1 MQTEE
6 KQIVKTANGETKYPA
21 ERIQSKDKE
30 TRYRTERQ
38 RVSFGQ
44 GEEKAVSVRKKLS

>member
-1 MQTEE
+1 MQPEE
-6 KQIVKTANGETKYPA
+6 KQIVKTVDGRTKYPA

-44 GEEKAVSVRKKLS
+44 GEEEAISVRKKLS